1 MNFLKKLFGDGSSQ
15 PRNPIYLFSVKCKKC
30 GDVLEGRVDL
40 YNDLSVE
47 YEGHDE
53 VYYVRKVLM
62 SNGGLCFQRV
72 EVDLKF
78 SAKRE
83 MIDRQVVGGEFV

>member
-1 MNFLKKLFGDGSSQ
+1 
-15 PRNPIYLFSVKCKKC
+15 
-30 GDVLEGRVDL
+30 
-40 YNDLSVE
+40 VE

-83 MIDRQVVGGEFV
+83 MINRQVVGGEFV